1 MISEKQIRK
10 DYDYFKKIAGDYYYN
25 GEIDECIE
33 CIKTACTLAKTYYL
47 DYTDDELEKQC
58 LDIAELLC
66 IDSYCE
72 NMVDQSSDRVV
83 YYDFFALDNV
93 ALTQQYL
100 RALMSW
106 GKEILFISPHHME
119 TSKSNHIIN
128 EIESS
133 DVVTYCPIPSGL
145 TSVERIQF
153 ICKAVSEFNPKVAF
167 VHTATDDVE
176 GIIAWYGLKYSER
189 FFVESIDHTF
199 WIGAKGFDY
208 YILFRD
214 YGFNVAND
222 YRNIPEEKLLIQM
235 YYPIYDEGEYE
246 GIPEDDNNKVKL
258 ISGGRLIKTYS
269 SDDGFFHIVRR
280 ILESNPNS
288 IFYYV
293 GGGYVGEKGQTA
305 HIRSLIAK
313 YNLEKRYILLGFRH
327 DIAPLLE
334 HMDIYIGTWPMCGG
348 LMTQMAARA
357 ELPIIQYSKDGM
369 GSSADDFLKKI
380 EGRPQIVYNN
390 DEDGFYN
397 KVSILVNDIGLR
409 EKEGKAL
416 KKCVIDPIDFSSS
429 LRKLVIEKKNTIV
442 PTRYSVDIK
451 QWRDNRIETENVC
464 EHLYQPIIA
473 RSQIMRKKK
482 PLKYFVNSIQLIIYS
497 DKKWLLGKVRKRLF
511 K

>member
-1 MISEKQIRK
+1 
-10 DYDYFKKIAGDYYYN
+10 
-25 GEIDECIE
+25 
-33 CIKTACTLAKTYYL
+33 
-47 DYTDDELEKQC
+47 
-58 LDIAELLC
+58 
-66 IDSYCE
+66 
-72 NMVDQSSDRVV
+72 
-83 YYDFFALDNV
+83 
-93 ALTQQYL
+93 
-100 RALMSW
+100 
-106 GKEILFISPHHME
+106 
-119 TSKSNHIIN
+119 
-128 EIESS
+128 
-133 DVVTYCPIPSGL
+133 
-145 TSVERIQF
+145 
-153 ICKAVSEFNPKVAF
+153 
-167 VHTATDDVE
+167 
-176 GIIAWYGLKYSER
+176 
-189 FFVESIDHTF
+189 
-199 WIGAKGFDY
+199 
-208 YILFRD
+208 
-214 YGFNVAND
+214 
-222 YRNIPEEKLLIQM
+222 
-235 YYPIYDEGEYE
+235 
-246 GIPEDDNNKVKL
+246 
-258 ISGGRLIKTYS
+258 
-269 SDDGFFHIVRR
+269 
-280 ILESNPNS
+280 
-288 IFYYV
+288 
-293 GGGYVGEKGQTA
+293 
-305 HIRSLIAK
+305 
-313 YNLEKRYILLGFRH
+313 
-327 DIAPLLE
+327 
-334 HMDIYIGTWPMCGG
+334 MCGG